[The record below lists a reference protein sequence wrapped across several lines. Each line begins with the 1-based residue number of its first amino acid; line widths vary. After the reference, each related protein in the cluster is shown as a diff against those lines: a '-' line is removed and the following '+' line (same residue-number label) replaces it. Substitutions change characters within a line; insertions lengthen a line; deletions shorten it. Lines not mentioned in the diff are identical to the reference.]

1 MKHTRVIPGCHW
13 RLDRQCLVQACCALA
28 GKLPV
33 APPCAVLVCIAVVLS
48 GCHNGKAAPEQ
59 SMVEESTVEAVATVG
74 EPLPIKGGAQV
85 WAQNCMRCHNL
96 RQPHERSDREWEAI
110 VFHMRVRANL
120 TAEEHRLIVE
130 FLKAA
135 N

>member
-1 MKHTRVIPGCHW
+1 
-13 RLDRQCLVQACCALA
+13 
-28 GKLPV
+28 
-33 APPCAVLVCIAVVLS
+33 
-48 GCHNGKAAPEQ
+48 
-59 SMVEESTVEAVATVG
+59 MVEESTAVALATVG
-74 EPLPIKGGAQV
+74 EPLAIEGGAQA
-85 WAQNCMRCHNL
+85 WSQNCMRCHNL
-96 RQPHERSDREWEAI
+96 RPPHERSDREWEAI

>member
-1 MKHTRVIPGCHW
+1 MKHTRI
-13 RLDRQCLVQACCALA
+13 AAA
-28 GKLPV
+28 T
-33 APPCAVLVCIAVVLS
+33 ACAVFLCVAVVLS
-48 GCHNGKAAPEQ
+48 GCHNSKATPEQ
-59 SMVEESTVEAVATVG
+59 TTVEAVGTVG
-74 EPLPIKGGAQV
+74 GEQLVKGGAQV

>member
-1 MKHTRVIPGCHW
+1 MKHTRVT
-13 RLDRQCLVQACCALA
+13 VTAACAALA
-28 GKLPV
+28 
-33 APPCAVLVCIAVVLS
+33 CAAAVLS
-48 GCHNGKAAPEQ
+48 GCHNSKGAPEQ
-59 SMVEESTVEAVATVG
+59 STVEESTVEGVATAG

-110 VFHMRVRANL
+110 VLHMRIRANL

>member
-1 MKHTRVIPGCHW
+1 MKHTRVT
-13 RLDRQCLVQACCALA
+13 VAVACAALA
-28 GKLPV
+28 CV
-33 APPCAVLVCIAVVLS
+33 AAVLS
-48 GCHNGKAAPEQ
+48 GCHNSKATPEQ
-59 SMVEESTVEAVATVG
+59 STVEDSTVEAPAQRVG
-74 EPLPIKGGAQV
+74 PAPPASVGGEQLVKGGAQV

>member
-1 MKHTRVIPGCHW
+1 MQHARVT
-13 RLDRQCLVQACCALA
+13 VAVACAALA
-28 GKLPV
+28 CV
-33 APPCAVLVCIAVVLS
+33 AAVLS
-48 GCHNGKAAPEQ
+48 GCHNSKATPEQ

-74 EPLPIKGGAQV
+74 EALPIKGGAQA

>member
-1 MKHTRVIPGCHW
+1 MKHTCVTAAA
-13 RLDRQCLVQACCALA
+13 ACAALA
-28 GKLPV
+28 CV
-33 APPCAVLVCIAVVLS
+33 AAVLS
-48 GCHNGKAAPEQ
+48 GCHNSKGTSEQ
-59 SMVEESTVEAVATVG
+59 STIEAVGTVG
-74 EPLPIKGGAQV
+74 EEQPVKGGAQV

>member
-1 MKHTRVIPGCHW
+1 MKH
-13 RLDRQCLVQACCALA
+13 LLVTAAAACAALA
-28 GKLPV
+28 CV
-33 APPCAVLVCIAVVLS
+33 AALVS
-48 GCHNGKAAPEQ
+48 GCHTSKATSEQ
-59 SMVEESTVEAVATVG
+59 STVEAVGTVG
-74 EPLPIKGGAQV
+74 GEQPLKGGAQA

-96 RQPHERSDREWEAI
+96 RPPHERSDREWEAI